1 MQELVYSAEETLR
14 NLKKA
19 ISGRYGVA
27 KERAKAEYAYRS
39 ALGKEMAYAKAEGM
53 AATSLYEFCRGID
66 YIAELRCKRDTL
78 ASQEDYLTEL
88 IFYYRSELRVIEGQL
103 KAERQGL

>member
-27 KERAKAEYAYRS
+27 KERAKAEYAYRT

-53 AATSLYEFCRGID
+53 ANTALYDFCRGID

-78 ASQEDYLTEL
+78 QAQEEYINDLV
-88 IFYYRSELRVIEGQL
+88 FYYRAELRVIEGQL